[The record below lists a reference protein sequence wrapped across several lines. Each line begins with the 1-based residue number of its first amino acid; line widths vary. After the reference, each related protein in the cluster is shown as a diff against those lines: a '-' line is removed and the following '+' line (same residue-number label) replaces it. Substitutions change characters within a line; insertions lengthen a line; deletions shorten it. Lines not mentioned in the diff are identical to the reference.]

1 MNAADFPAC
10 LDRLADRRLTPI
22 VEALRAPMRVA
33 VLGRPGVGRRTVA
46 AALTAAGCHVVD
58 DGSLDSGELRVA
70 VITEAVKPE
79 DPAGDVVVCNK
90 ADLCPDAELPGVPM
104 TALLAVATLDA
115 ELVDALRV
123 LAADPADLSSCDA
136 FTAAAHRL
144 PAPLRARLL
153 DTLDRYGI
161 ASAVLALR
169 GGRVDHDAPAALTAH
184 LRRISGLPRVLDAID
199 RAAALPRYRR
209 IRDALTDLT
218 VLAAQSGDD
227 RLWAVLRADDTVRAV
242 AVAGREVLHA
252 AGEPVDVDSGTA
264 AWDAVRWRRYARGPV
279 DALHRDCALDIARH
293 VLRATA

>member
-33 VLGRPGVGRRTVA
+33 VLGRPGVGRSTVA

-58 DGSLDSGELRVA
+58 DMHDGGAELRVA
-70 VITEAVKPE
+70 VVTEAVKPD
-79 DPAGDVVVCNK
+79 DPVGDVVVSNK
-90 ADLCPDAELPGVPM
+90 ADLCPGTELPGIPM
-104 TALLAVATLDA
+104 TALLAVAELDA

-123 LAADPADLSSCDA
+123 LVAEPADLSSCDA
-136 FTAAAHRL
+136 FTASPHRL

-153 DTLDRYGI
+153 DTVDRYGV

-169 GGRVDHDAPAALTAH
+169 GGTDPAALTAH
-184 LRRISGLPRVLDAID
+184 LRQVSGLPRVLDALD
-199 RAAALPRYRR
+199 RAAAPARYRR
-209 IRDALTDLT
+209 IRAALTELT

-242 AVAGREVLHA
+242 AAAAGDALHA
-252 AGEPVDVDSGTA
+252 AGEPVDLESGRA
-264 AWDAVRWRRYARGPV
+264 ASDAVRWRRYARGPV